1 MPTEILVEI
10 ALLLNTLDLVRVRG
24 VSKLFYSIVELS
36 LDREEYR
43 EEERAVRKIFP
54 KSTIPAQVTPVAVN
68 LMISAIAD
76 KVWRTSI
83 GKCRPYMYY
92 KMHLKKGQPDIW
104 PTLEWEVRRD
114 LVFEVK
120 AIRATYRFL
129 KIKFKKLLYKNY
141 DDFIRFDGQFRI
153 LKLDRNFLIN
163 AEITS

>member
-1 MPTEILVEI
+1 MPMEILVEI

-43 EEERAVRKIFP
+43 EEERAVRSIFP
-54 KSTIPAQVTPVAVN
+54 KSTLPGHVGPAVVN
-68 LMISAIAD
+68 LMISTIAD
-76 KVWRTSI
+76 KVWGTSV

-104 PTLEWEVRRD
+104 PTLECEERRA
-114 LVFEVK
+114 LMFKVK

-129 KIKFKKLLYKNY
+129 KIKFKKLLNKNY
-141 DDFIRFDGQFRI
+141 DDFIRYDEQFKI

-163 AEITS
+163 VEITS